1 MSALTNSRPALR
13 ARLSVVESRVTL
25 TYDGYIDEGDDAALA
40 QLEERVMSRAGRSTI
55 LFVQGRDFAGFH
67 RSQVGKHASA
77 ISRMRDKLAGV
88 AIANAT
94 GPVRFA
100 IASVAML
107 SKVPLKGFED
117 EASAHR
123 WLDDQARA
131 KR

>member
-1 MSALTNSRPALR
+1 MSPVATHPPLR
-13 ARLSVVESRVTL
+13 AHLAVVDNRFTL
-25 TYDGYIDEGDDAALA
+25 TYDGYIDEDDVSALR
-40 QLEERVMSRAGRSTI
+40 EIERRVMAHGGRSTI
-55 LFVQGRDFAGFH
+55 LFVQGREFAGFH

-77 ISRMRDKLAGV
+77 ISRMRDKLDAV

-117 EASAHR
+117 EAGAHR
-123 WLDDQARA
+123 WLDNQRQA